1 MPGGIE
7 LATAYLTLIPSLK
20 GATKSID
27 AQLSGVDT
35 RGAGAKLGK
44 RLGESMSRSFSSDGV
59 TKMQGALSRA
69 EKSLSDSMSRNEDA
83 VKKVEIAQQHLNETV
98 ERYGEGSSQAMR
110 AHLKLDQAQRRQAE
124 SAADVLSAQTKVE
137 RAQKDLALATE
148 AATAAAQRQ
157 DSVLAKLSTSLGGA
171 SAALGDRG
179 KALQDFGGKLADVGG
194 TLTSSVTVPLA
205 AATAGVGAFAL
216 STASA
221 AETTEISFTTMLGSE
236 EKALAMMDE
245 LADFAA
251 HTPFELSGLQ
261 DATRQ
266 LLAYG
271 FEAEEVVPML
281 TAVGDATAAL
291 GTGQQGIES
300 VTRALGQMQT
310 RGKVSAEEMLQL
322 TEAGIPAWEYLAE
335 AIGTDTAGAMEA
347 VSSGAVDAQTG
358 IDALTAGME
367 RDFGGMMESQS
378 KTVAGLMSNLSDA
391 IQQPLME
398 LRDSRA
404 YEAFASA
411 LGKVVDAAGPFV
423 ESLLPHL
430 EDGLSVVAD
439 VLGVATDAMD
449 AFAGMGYDAQSDLI
463 GLVTTVAGAGPV
475 LSVLGRGAQGAG
487 KLVQGL
493 GKATETAGRLVG
505 KLPGP
510 LGQAVSALSG
520 AAPAASGMAGGL
532 GAVASAALPVAAA
545 VGAAGVVIGAIA
557 TTAAEAAEH
566 ERLLGEATMSAG
578 DIMQQASAKATGL
591 GGSLDMVADSAEP
604 ALQSLASLNQ
614 VTVDT
619 ISDVEVQG
627 ATLDAYVG
635 TIEELAGQSTLTASE
650 QERLRQAVEGYNEIT
665 GESVEVTDA
674 ANGKLS
680 EGTDEIR
687 RNADAWKANAEAQ
700 AYSNVAG
707 EYLKEQIR
715 LEQQLAEAQG
725 KYAEMQQRRQELIDK
740 GSERTREESEEL
752 AALGDEYTGQIAEQK
767 QAVADLSE
775 AYDTASEN
783 AEDMSN
789 AAMAAAAVLDEDLK
803 AALQDLAP
811 EIQDTGTDLATALQE
826 GIDDGSVNAEA
837 AVELMGSE
845 MVDVLDSMP
854 QDMRAQG
861 TAAAKGLAQ
870 AVSEGKLTADQ
881 AAQVLKAAVTGR
893 VDDLPPELQGYGRDA
908 ANQLGTSMK
917 GGRGTVVDAANSLF
931 SGAADKLKALPGT
944 ASTQGTKGG
953 SNFASAIRGQSG
965 AVGSAASALA
975 SAARKMGNGDSYSW
989 GSHLAGNFA
998 SGLRS
1003 GMSRVT
1009 GAASALMS
1017 AAKRNMGFT
1026 VPEDGPWS
1034 GRERGGFTSGLHLAE
1049 NFADGMLAGTG
1060 SVSDAAEAVA
1070 RAAAPEWPGTPSAT
1084 RAAGR
1089 YAAAPAAAVTDELL
1103 AELLRRLPSIIRDNA
1118 PSTMTV
1124 DGREFARA
1132 VRRVVPA

>member
-20 GATKSID
+20 GAGRSINS
-27 AQLSGVDT
+27 QLSGID
-35 RGAGAKLGK
+35 A
-44 RLGESMSRSFSSDGV
+44 SRSGAAIGGSLVGGLD
-59 TKMQGALSRA
+59 KALSRSGLKPFEESVKSA
-69 EKSLSDSMSRNEDA
+69 ERGVAQATTASADA
-83 VKKVEIAQQHLNETV
+83 MKKVEIAQQRLV
-98 ERYGEGSSQAMR
+98 EVRDRYGDTSSQAMK
-110 AHLKLDQAQRRQAE
+110 AELDLTKAQRSAAQAAQGVWQAQERLDAATR
-124 SAADVLSAQTKVE
+124 AADEAARSQATGLERLAASAQDAGRRIQSAGE
-137 RAQKDLALATE
+137 RLEGFGK
-148 AATAAAQRQ
+148 
-157 DSVLAKLSTSLGGA
+157 SVAGVGDGITSH
-171 SAALGDRG
+171 
-179 KALQDFGGKLADVGG
+179 
-194 TLTSSVTVPLA
+194 VTVPLA
-205 AATAGVGAFAL
+205 GAAVGVGAFAL

-221 AETTEISFTTMLGSE
+221 AETSEMAFTTMLGSADE
-236 EKALAMMDE
+236 AREMMGE

-251 HTPFELSGLQ
+251 HTPFELSGLTT
-261 DATRQ
+261 ATQQ
-266 LLAYG
+266 LMAYG
-271 FEAEEVVPML
+271 FTAEDVIPML

-291 GTGQQGIES
+291 GTGQAGIES

-347 VSSGAVDAQTG
+347 VSEGAVDAQTG

-439 VLGVATDAMD
+439 VLGAAADAMD
-449 AFAGMGYDAQSDLI
+449 GFAGMGYEAQSDLI

-487 KLVQGL
+487 KLVHGL
-493 GKATETAGRLVG
+493 GKATEKAGKLVG

-520 AAPAASGMAGGL
+520 AAPAASGMAGSL

-545 VGAAGVVIGAIA
+545 VAAAGVVIGAIA

-604 ALQSLASLNQ
+604 ALQSLANLNQ
-614 VTVDT
+614 TTIDT
-619 ISDVEVQG
+619 LADVEVQG

-635 TIEELAGQSTLTASE
+635 TIEELAGQSNLTASE
-650 QERLRQAVEGYNEIT
+650 QERLRQAVEGYNEVT
-665 GESVEVTDA
+665 GDSVEVTDA

-687 RNADAWKANAEAQ
+687 KNADAWKANAEAQ
-700 AYSNVAG
+700 AYSNIAG
-707 EYLKEQIR
+707 DYLEEQIR
-715 LEQQLAEAQG
+715 AERELTDA
-725 KYAEMQQRRQELIDK
+725 KEKLNSMREREQELIDK
-740 GSERTREESEEL
+740 GNSKTQEEKEEL
-752 AALGDEYTGQIAEQK
+752 YNLGFEIRDQEQT
-767 QAVADLSE
+767 VSDLSD
-775 AYDTASEN
+775 AYDTASDN
-783 AEDMSN
+783 ADEMSN

-837 AVELMGSE
+837 AVALMGSE

-854 QDMRAQG
+854 RDMRAQG

-908 ANQLGTSMK
+908 ANQLGTSME
-917 GGRGTVVDAANSLF
+917 GRRGTVADAANSLF

-944 ASTQGTKGG
+944 ASEQGTKGG
-953 SNFASAIRGQSG
+953 SNFASAIRGQYG

-975 SAARKMGNGDSYSW
+975 SAAKKMGAGNSYSW

-1003 GMSRVT
+1003 GVSRVA
-1009 GAASALMS
+1009 GAAAALMS

-1034 GRERGGFTSGLHLAE
+1034 GREKGGYTSGLHLAE

-1070 RAAAPEWPGTPSAT
+1070 RAAAPEWPGTPAAT
-1084 RAAGR
+1084 RTAGR

>member
-20 GATKSID
+20 GASKSINQ
-27 AQLSGVDT
+27 QLSGVDLSKSGTSIGKTLSDGLSKGVSADSVKVLERAVTSAEGAVSDALYRSEQATKRVEVAQKRLSEARERYGDDSSQAAQAELNLMNAQHRSEVAGRDLEQAQERLDAAT
-35 RGAGAKLGK
+35 RAADEAARSQATGLERLAASAQDAGRRVQSAGK
-44 RLGESMSRSFSSDGV
+44 RLEGFG
-59 TKMQGALSRA
+59 
-69 EKSLSDSMSRNEDA
+69 KS
-83 VKKVEIAQQHLNETV
+83 V
-98 ERYGEGSSQAMR
+98 
-110 AHLKLDQAQRRQAE
+110 
-124 SAADVLSAQTKVE
+124 
-137 RAQKDLALATE
+137 
-148 AATAAAQRQ
+148 
-157 DSVLAKLSTSLGGA
+157 
-171 SAALGDRG
+171 
-179 KALQDFGGKLADVGG
+179 ADVGDG
-194 TLTSSVTVPLA
+194 ITSHVTVPLA
-205 AATAGVGAFAL
+205 GAAVGVGAFAL

-221 AETTEISFTTMLGSE
+221 AETSEMAFTTMLGSADE
-236 EKALAMMDE
+236 AREMMGE

-251 HTPFELSGLQ
+251 HTPFELSGLTT
-261 DATRQ
+261 ATQQ
-266 LLAYG
+266 LMAYG
-271 FEAEEVVPML
+271 FTAEDVIPML

-291 GTGQQGIES
+291 GTGQAGIES

-439 VLGVATDAMD
+439 VLGAAADAMD
-449 AFAGMGYDAQSDLI
+449 GFAGMGYEAQSDLI

-487 KLVQGL
+487 KLVHGL
-493 GKATETAGRLVG
+493 GKATETAGKLVG

-532 GAVASAALPVAAA
+532 GAVASAALPLAAA
-545 VGAAGVVIGAIA
+545 GAAAGVVIGAIA

-578 DIMQQASAKATGL
+578 DIMQQASAQATGL

-604 ALQSLASLNQ
+604 ALQSLANLNQ
-614 VTVDT
+614 TTVDT
-619 ISDVEVQG
+619 LSDVEVQG
-627 ATLDAYVG
+627 STLDAYVG
-635 TIEELAGQSTLTASE
+635 TIEELAGQSNLTASE
-650 QERLRQAVEGYNEIT
+650 QERLRQAVEGYNEMT

-687 RNADAWKANAEAQ
+687 KNAEAWKANAEAQ
-700 AYSNVAG
+700 AYSNVAT
-707 EYLKEQIR
+707 EYLEEQIR
-715 LEQQLAEAQG
+715 LEQQLAEAQD

-740 GSERTREESEEL
+740 GSERTQAESEEL

-783 AEDMSN
+783 AEGMSN

-837 AVELMGSE
+837 AVKLMGSE

-861 TAAAKGLAQ
+861 TAAARGLAQ

-917 GGRGTVVDAANSLF
+917 GRRGTVVDAANSLF

-953 SNFASAIRGQSG
+953 SNFASAIRGQYG

-975 SAARKMGNGDSYSW
+975 SAAKKMGKGDSYSW

-998 SGLRS
+998 RGLRS
-1003 GMSRVT
+1003 NISAVA
-1009 GAASALMS
+1009 GAAAALMS

-1070 RAAAPEWPGTPSAT
+1070 RAAAPEWPGTPAAT
-1084 RAAGR
+1084 RTAGR

>member
-1 MPGGIE
+1 MAEGVE
-7 LATAYLTLIPSLK
+7 LATAYVTIIPSLK
-20 GATKSID
+20 GATRQIES
-27 AQLSGVDT
+27 QLSGVDT
-35 RGAGAKLGK
+35 SKAGSAIGK
-44 RLGESMSRSFSSDGV
+44 
-59 TKMQGALSRA
+59 
-69 EKSLSDSMSRNEDA
+69 
-83 VKKVEIAQQHLNETV
+83 
-98 ERYGEGSSQAMR
+98 
-110 AHLKLDQAQRRQAE
+110 
-124 SAADVLSAQTKVE
+124 
-137 RAQKDLALATE
+137 
-148 AATAAAQRQ
+148 
-157 DSVLAKLSTSLGGA
+157 SLGGSIGKSLDL
-171 SAALGDRG
+171 SAIGAGLSDAGS
-179 KALQDFGGKLADVGG
+179 KLADVGG
-194 TLTSSVTVPLA
+194 KLTAGITVPLA
-205 AATAGVGAFAL
+205 GATAAAGTFAL
-216 STASA
+216 KTASA

-236 EKALAMMDE
+236 EAALSMMEE

-261 DATRQ
+261 TATRQ

-271 FEAEEVVPML
+271 FTADDVIPML

-291 GTGQQGIES
+291 GTGQAGIES

-439 VLGVATDAMD
+439 VLGAAADAMD
-449 AFAGMGYDAQSDLI
+449 GFAGMGYEAQSDLI
-463 GLVTTVAGAGPV
+463 GLVSKVAAAGPV
-475 LSVLGRGAQGAG
+475 FSVLGRGAQGAG

-493 GKATETAGRLVG
+493 GKATEKAGKLVG

-532 GAVASAALPVAAA
+532 GAVASAALPLAAA
-545 VGAAGVVIGAIA
+545 GAAAGVVIGAIA

-578 DIMQQASAKATGL
+578 DIMQQASAQATGL

-604 ALQSLASLNQ
+604 ALQSLANLNQ
-614 VTVDT
+614 TTVDT
-619 ISDVEVQG
+619 LADVEVQG

-635 TIEELAGQSTLTASE
+635 TIEELAGQSNLTASE
-650 QERLRQAVEGYNEIT
+650 QERLRQAVEGYNEMT

-680 EGTDEIR
+680 ESTDEIR
-687 RNADAWKANAEAQ
+687 KNAEAWKANAEAQ
-700 AYSNVAG
+700 AYSNVAT
-707 EYLKEQIR
+707 EYLEEQIR
-715 LEQQLAEAQG
+715 AEH
-725 KYAEMQQRRQELIDK
+725 
-740 GSERTREESEEL
+740 EL
-752 AALGDEYTGQIAEQK
+752 ADAQEKLNGMYERRDELQDIIAEKGNANSMNERMELEDLENKISAQEGT
-767 QAVADLSE
+767 VRDLSD
-775 AYDTASEN
+775 AYDVTTEN
-783 AEDMSN
+783 VEDFTN
-789 AAMAAAAVLDEDLK
+789 MAAASAAVLDEDLK
-803 AALQDLAP
+803 DALQDLAP

-837 AVELMGSE
+837 AVKLMGSE

-854 QDMRAQG
+854 KDMRAQG
-861 TAAAKGLAQ
+861 TAAARGLAQ

-908 ANQLGTSMK
+908 ANQLGTSME
-917 GGRGTVVDAANSLF
+917 GRRGTVVDAANSLF

-953 SNFASAIRGQSG
+953 SNFASAIRGQYG

-975 SAARKMGNGDSYSW
+975 SAAKKMGNGNSYSW

-998 SGLRS
+998 RGLRS
-1003 GMSRVT
+1003 NISAVA
-1009 GAASALMS
+1009 GAAAALMS

-1084 RAAGR
+1084 RTAGR